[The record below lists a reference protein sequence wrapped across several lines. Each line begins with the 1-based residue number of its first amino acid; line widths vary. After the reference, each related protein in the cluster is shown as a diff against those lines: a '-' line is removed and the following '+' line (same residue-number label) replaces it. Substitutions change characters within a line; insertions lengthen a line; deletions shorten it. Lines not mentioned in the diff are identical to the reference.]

1 MDSEASL
8 YLLRAEDEFLLAQ
21 KDLQLST
28 DIKTKEFLG
37 IPLEKTFFYS
47 VISHAYYSIFYTAK
61 SYLLIKGIKTKIPN
75 EHKKTY
81 KSFKKFV
88 RKGILD
94 KELLEIYDTE
104 IIKADYLL
112 KIFKSEKA
120 KRGTFTYQM
129 KSESNLPF
137 AEESI
142 ENARKFISSIK
153 KIASQ

>member
-21 KDLQLST
+21 KDLQISL
-28 DIKTKEFLG
+28 DNKTKEFLG

-47 VISHAYYSIFYTAK
+47 VISHAYYSIFYAAK
-61 SYLLIKGIKTKIPN
+61 SYLLTKGIKTKMPN

-81 KSFKKFV
+81 KTFKRFV

-94 KELLEIYDTE
+94 KELLEIYDAE
-104 IIKADYLL
+104 IIKADSLL

-142 ENARKFISSIK
+142 ENARKFISSMK
-153 KIASQ
+153 KIALQ

>member
-47 VISHAYYSIFYTAK
+47 VIGHAYYSIFYAAK

-81 KSFKKFV
+81 KAFKKFV
-88 RKGILD
+88 RKGIIC
-94 KELLEIYDTE
+94 K
-104 IIKADYLL
+104 
-112 KIFKSEKA
+112 
-120 KRGTFTYQM
+120 KRN
-129 KSESNLPF
+129 SW
-137 AEESI
+137 
-142 ENARKFISSIK
+142 
-153 KIASQ
+153 